1 MPAKSRLDI
10 LCPYDR
16 LKYEHVMR
24 QEDIMKD
31 NAKMVG
37 GFFLIGGVIGS
48 VIALLYAPKS
58 GRETREDITKAA
70 RRMKD
75 NAVDLIEETMEDVN
89 DFAADLREKT
99 ADVIDQGMDL
109 SEKARREIVSTID
122 HGQRAIW
129 KKRKKLKKAL
139 GI

>member
-1 MPAKSRLDI
+1 
-10 LCPYDR
+10 
-16 LKYEHVMR
+16 
-24 QEDIMKD
+24 MKD

-58 GRETREDITKAA
+58 GRETRQDITKTA

-89 DFAADLREKT
+89 ELASDLREKT
-99 ADVIDQGMDL
+99 ADVIDQGVEL
-109 SEKARREIVSTID
+109 SETARREIVSAID

>member
-1 MPAKSRLDI
+1 
-10 LCPYDR
+10 
-16 LKYEHVMR
+16 
-24 QEDIMKD
+24 MKD